1 MIPCQTKKIS
11 LYLVRAN
18 DDLLGRTDKS
28 QDIFAS
34 TCQSEKKFF
43 QRFGLSLFHTFLFRR
58 HERRM
63 GLQFWSTSKITWS
76 FRKIK
81 KKADEKGHLKSLHTI
96 PCHCRNATE
105 ETRLNE

>member
-18 DDLLGRTDKS
+18 DDLLGRTDRS

-81 KKADEKGHLKSLHTI
+81 KKKQMRKDILS
-96 PCHCRNATE
+96 HCIQSHVTVEMPLRKHV
-105 ETRLNE
+105 